1 VRLAGFLDRL
11 AAHLEYNSKM
21 RTTQAWSF
29 QRFDAL
35 SDPIDLLCVW
45 ASGPDGQAEQ
55 LMARDLAQLSLL
67 GEVSDVFSVVHPQK
81 RESDQR

>member
-1 VRLAGFLDRL
+1 VCLAGFLDRL

-21 RTTQAWSF
+21 RTTQAWSS

-35 SDPIDLLCVW
+35 SNPIDLLCVW

-55 LMARDLAQLSLL
+55 LMAWDLERFAAVLDP
-67 GEVSDVFSVVHPQK
+67 EAD
-81 RESDQR
+81 